1 MNTTLHDGGRLRDK
15 AKLVISVNHYA
26 SAFALVFAGI
36 CFFLLN
42 IKGIVPLALAIYA
55 LANFANTLA
64 YQNHKNLLL
73 TYNISSVMATA
84 FGLIITLA
92 SGGIQSPFIFVLGV
106 VVFAGFVNTRV
117 YGRSYLFINI
127 ILVSLVFLHDIG
139 DFNLIV
145 NTVPTESKLWFAYLS
160 VLISFFLLGGV
171 FGKNLLQAHHNLYKS
186 RKEIES
192 RIQEK
197 EMLLKEVHHRVKN
210 NLQTVSSLL
219 NMQSRTVE
227 DQKIRTLIKSS
238 QNRVVSMAIV
248 HEMLYQRDQYLSKI
262 AVKPYVQELSEYLKR
277 SLKRD
282 ASKIQLTIAIPEL
295 FLGIDTVIPLG
306 LIINEAV
313 TNALKY
319 AFPDD
324 RDGEITITIQKN
336 KSENYTLTI
345 EDNGVGFSENL
356 NPKDLNSL
364 GLKLIYNLTRQLK
377 GNISRTA
384 LNGTGT
390 KYVIV
395 FEEVIDSMPQA

>member
-1 MNTTLHDGGRLRDK
+1 MNKTLHDGSRLKDK
-15 AKLVISVNHYA
+15 AKLVVSVNHYA
-26 SAFALVFAGI
+26 SAFALFFACI
-36 CFFLLN
+36 CFFFLK
-42 IKGIVPLALAIYA
+42 IKGIVPLALTIYA
-55 LANFANTLA
+55 VINFANTLA
-64 YQNHKNLLL
+64 YKSHNNLLL
-73 TYNISSVMATA
+73 TYNISSILATA

-139 DFNLIV
+139 DFNLIE
-145 NTVPTESKLWFAYLS
+145 NTVPEFSKMWFAYLS

-262 AVKPYVQELSEYLKR
+262 AVKPYVQELCEYLKR

-282 ASKIQLTIAIPEL
+282 ASKIQLTIEIPEIS
-295 FLGIDTVIPLG
+295 LGIDTVIPLG

-324 RDGEITITIQKN
+324 RDGAIAITIKKN
-336 KSENYTLTI
+336 ETENYILTI

-377 GNISRTA
+377 GNITRTS

-390 KYVIV
+390 KYDIV

>member
-295 FLGIDTVIPLG
+295 VLGIDTVIPLG